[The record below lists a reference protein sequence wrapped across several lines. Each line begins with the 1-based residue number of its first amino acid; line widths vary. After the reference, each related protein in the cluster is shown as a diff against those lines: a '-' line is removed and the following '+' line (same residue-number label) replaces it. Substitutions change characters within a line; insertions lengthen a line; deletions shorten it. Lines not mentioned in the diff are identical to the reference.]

1 MNAVDILINFI
12 ADLNDF
18 SVKDFQITLENGQNF
33 SQANETDLQDVFLTW
48 ADNGDII
55 RYILLWFGTCLLF
68 VFKSNTIGMKR
79 YWALMILPLIFYVSF
94 YQVKDLADRSAET
107 YVFVDLVYLIGFVL
121 VLNIISLVFYLATRK
136 FTKGSK
142 LYGFTTLT
150 IPGFIINSIASLG
163 AIYQTIYPPF
173 GLMSFSFLALS
184 QYLIFLGLYCT
195 TAFISYEIKLRQSLY
210 SYAEQTRFFIDTSK
224 SYMQNKIQDKVTSII
239 NNNLVNLR
247 EESGIEFYVSTE
259 EAKEYV
265 D

>member
-1 MNAVDILINFI
+1 
-12 ADLNDF
+12 
-18 SVKDFQITLENGQNF
+18 
-33 SQANETDLQDVFLTW
+33 
-48 ADNGDII
+48 
-55 RYILLWFGTCLLF
+55 
-68 VFKSNTIGMKR
+68 
-79 YWALMILPLIFYVSF
+79 
-94 YQVKDLADRSAET
+94 VKDLADRSAET

-173 GLMSFSFLALS
+173 GLIFSFLALS
-184 QYLIFLGLYCT
+184 QYLIFLRLYCT
-195 TAFISYEIKLRQSLY
+195 TAFISYDIKLRQSLH

-224 SYMQNKIQDKVTSII
+224 SYMQNKIQNKVTSII

-265 D
+265 DLILQTTKKK